1 MIKDNK
7 IVRTVQSTS
16 QDYERGL
23 KEVPPYGFTNL
34 DDRIYRKHEALEIEF
49 TREIIDDL
57 SIGLVRM
64 TMMVVIWT
72 LLATIQHK
80 ASRHPLVNR
89 NLPHHSL
96 AHLKTTFPCK
106 PEAVYHLQK

>member
-23 KEVPPYGFTNL
+23 KEIPPSGFTKL
-34 DDRIYRKHEALEIEF
+34 HDRIYRKHEALEIEF
-49 TREIIDDL
+49 TREIIDDF

-72 LLATIQHK
+72 LLGGDLIDQGK
-80 ASRHPLVNR
+80 
-89 NLPHHSL
+89 
-96 AHLKTTFPCK
+96 
-106 PEAVYHLQK
+106 

>member
-23 KEVPPYGFTNL
+23 KEITPSGFTKL

-49 TREIIDDL
+49 TREIIDDF
-57 SIGLVRM
+57 SIGLVQM

-72 LLATIQHK
+72 LLGGDLIDQGK
-80 ASRHPLVNR
+80 
-89 NLPHHSL
+89 
-96 AHLKTTFPCK
+96 
-106 PEAVYHLQK
+106 

>member
-16 QDYERGL
+16 QDYKRGL
-23 KEVPPYGFTNL
+23 KESSPYGFTKL

-49 TREIIDDL
+49 TREMIDDF
-57 SIGLVRM
+57 SIGLVQM

-72 LLATIQHK
+72 LLGGDLIDQGK
-80 ASRHPLVNR
+80 
-89 NLPHHSL
+89 
-96 AHLKTTFPCK
+96 
-106 PEAVYHLQK
+106 

>member
-23 KEVPPYGFTNL
+23 KELPPYGFTKL

-49 TREIIDDL
+49 TREIIDDF
-57 SIGLVRM
+57 SIGLVRI

-72 LLATIQHK
+72 LLGGDLIDQGK
-80 ASRHPLVNR
+80 
-89 NLPHHSL
+89 
-96 AHLKTTFPCK
+96 
-106 PEAVYHLQK
+106 